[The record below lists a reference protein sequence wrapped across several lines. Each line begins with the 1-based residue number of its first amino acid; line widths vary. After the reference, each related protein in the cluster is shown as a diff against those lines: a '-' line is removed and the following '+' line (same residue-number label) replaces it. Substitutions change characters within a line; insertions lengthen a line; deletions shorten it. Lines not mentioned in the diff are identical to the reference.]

1 MKVYRD
7 DLDAMEPRFCA
18 AGVCR
23 WAARMGLDWS
33 AFLADGIEIEV
44 LEKLDDAMALKV
56 VEFVRANRGR

>member
-7 DLDAMEPRFCA
+7 DLDAMEPRWCA
-18 AGVCR
+18 SGVRR

-33 AFLADGIEIEV
+33 AFLRDGIDIEV
-44 LEKLDDAMALKV
+44 LEKLDDAMAAKM